1 MHDLLA
7 HVRERKDVPMKKRL
21 GVVLVCGLGIA
32 FAGCGSDTGARP
44 GAKPDAAA
52 DAQADVSVDSGA
64 GVAVDVGIMPPP
76 VLDPNGTYG
85 GRTVAEWGAEWQ
97 KWIYEYP
104 GPESLAFNTPGATC
118 EMGQSMAMGNGG
130 MDGPPFFLGIWDFSG
145 PGGGTFTQACTV
157 PMGRTIL
164 FQLFAD
170 WGDNIPG
177 CTSGG
182 TEQNCL
188 SMSLPK
194 LRKATALELEID
206 GKSYGSQV
214 ADFAP
219 YLTGCTH
226 LFATIPNTPGNHW
239 LAYYG
244 CTSSESVLEYDA
256 WQTGYWIMLAPL
268 APGPHTIHTSAH
280 MPAFPV
286 YEVTY
291 NLTVADTSS
300 LDGLDGGA
308 PIDAPSAP
316 DIAQP
321 ID

>member
-1 MHDLLA
+1 
-7 HVRERKDVPMKKRL
+7 MKKRL
-21 GVVLVCGLGIA
+21 GVILVCGLGVG
-32 FAGCGSDTGARP
+32 FTGCGSDTGASH
-44 GAKPDAAA
+44 GAKLDAAAKPDGVA
-52 DAQADVSVDSGA
+52 DAGADVSVDTAA
-64 GVAVDVGIMPPP
+64 GLAVDVGIMPPP

-85 GRTVAEWGAEWQ
+85 GKTVAEWGADWQ

-118 EMGQSMAMGNGG
+118 EMGQSMAMGNGST
-130 MDGPPFFLGIWDFSG
+130 DAPPFFLGIWDFSG
-145 PGGGTFTQACTV
+145 PGGGTFTQACSV
-157 PMGRTIL
+157 PIGRTIL
-164 FQLFAD
+164 FQIFST

-177 CTSGG
+177 CTGG
-182 TEQNCL
+182 GNEGTCL
-188 SMSLPK
+188 MNGRSSLS
-194 LRKATALELEID
+194 KATALELEID

-244 CTSSESVLEYDA
+244 CTSIQSVVTQSVLEYDA

-268 APGPHTIHTSAH
+268 APGPHTIHTSAK
-280 MPAFPV
+280 MPSFPV

-300 LDGLDGGA
+300 LGALDGGA

-316 DIAQP
+316 DTAQP